1 MPINLTGA
9 LNAEQSK
16 AATTIHGPLLI
27 IAGAGSGKTRVLC
40 YRIAHLLQSNIKPEN
55 ILALTFTNKAAQEM
69 ASRVRDL
76 TKKSLVNLTTS
87 TFHAFGMKV
96 LKKHGHLLG
105 YKSNFTI
112 YDGADQA
119 SLLREVLFEEELD
132 PQAYAIDTMLHLF
145 SEIKTERKGWPSDT
159 PQIAKTLYDAYRRHL
174 RLYNA
179 VDFDDLL
186 MLPLDIFTRYP
197 QVLDEYRSRFSH
209 IMVDEFQDT
218 SFEQYRLVKLLA
230 QQSRNLCVVGDDDQS
245 IYSWRGANYQN
256 IILFEKDFPERIEIK
271 LERNYR
277 STGTILDAANHLI
290 VHNSQRKEKSLWTKS
305 DSGKKIVML
314 HPQDDEEEIDLI
326 ISQMRKIS
334 FEQQLSWDNFGILVR
349 TNHLIPAIENKLMLE
364 HIPYNVSG
372 GQSFFERKEVKD
384 TLAYLRLLANPDDDV
399 AFLRIVNTPRRK
411 IGRTTLQFLRDVAEE
426 HRCSLYSALSYCIA
440 PDSNQGAKRVQPLR
454 ALYELIENYR
464 QTIFRSGRKKS
475 AVLKTLIEEIGY
487 RQYLALTYPDNDQ
500 AVQWRYKSVE
510 TFLNL
515 FARWEQDPEN
525 ISQSLFDYLQ
535 RLSLSAR
542 DEGKDDAEEKKVSL
556 MTMHASKGL
565 EFAIV
570 FLAGVEDH
578 IVPHARA
585 VEENPAALEEER
597 RLFYVAIT
605 RARQLL
611 YISNCAQRKR
621 NRELIPSIPSRFLAE
636 IPQILFEQPAEDYE
650 LDQHDALAAFAA
662 LKDRLAQKESS

>member
-314 HPQDDEEEIDLI
+314 HPQDEEEEIDLI

-349 TNHLIPAIENKLMLE
+349 TNHLIPAIENKL
-364 HIPYNVSG
+364 
-372 GQSFFERKEVKD
+372 
-384 TLAYLRLLANPDDDV
+384 
-399 AFLRIVNTPRRK
+399 
-411 IGRTTLQFLRDVAEE
+411 
-426 HRCSLYSALSYCIA
+426 
-440 PDSNQGAKRVQPLR
+440 
-454 ALYELIENYR
+454 
-464 QTIFRSGRKKS
+464 
-475 AVLKTLIEEIGY
+475 
-487 RQYLALTYPDNDQ
+487 
-500 AVQWRYKSVE
+500 
-510 TFLNL
+510 
-515 FARWEQDPEN
+515 
-525 ISQSLFDYLQ
+525 
-535 RLSLSAR
+535 
-542 DEGKDDAEEKKVSL
+542 
-556 MTMHASKGL
+556 
-565 EFAIV
+565 
-570 FLAGVEDH
+570 
-578 IVPHARA
+578 
-585 VEENPAALEEER
+585 
-597 RLFYVAIT
+597 
-605 RARQLL
+605 
-611 YISNCAQRKR
+611 
-621 NRELIPSIPSRFLAE
+621 
-636 IPQILFEQPAEDYE
+636 
-650 LDQHDALAAFAA
+650 
-662 LKDRLAQKESS
+662 

>member
-40 YRIAHLLQSNIKPEN
+40 YRIAHLLESNIKPEN

-76 TKKSLVNLTTS
+76 TKRSLVNLTTS

-159 PQIAKTLYDAYRRHL
+159 PQIAKTLYDAYRSHL

-197 QVLDEYRSRFSH
+197 QVLDEYRGRLSH

-305 DSGKKIVML
+305 ESGKKIVML
-314 HPQDDEEEIDLI
+314 HPQDEEEEIDLI

-384 TLAYLRLLANPDDDV
+384 TLAYLRLLANVDDDV

-426 HRCSLYSALSYCIA
+426 QRCSLYSALSYCIT

-510 TFLNL
+510 TFLHL

-535 RLSLSAR
+535 RLALSAR
-542 DEGKDDAEEKKVSL
+542 DEGKDDTEEKKVSL

-636 IPQILFEQPAEDYE
+636 IPQTLFEQPTEDYE